1 MPRHELLSGLVQ
13 VYRRGDGRHWHCSA
27 SIKGRQ
33 YRVTTGE
40 DDLAL
45 AKEFAENWYLG
56 LRGKS
61 QAGLLKKNE
70 KTFKQAA
77 DQFLKEYEI
86 ITEGQR
92 SPKWVRGYRDRLRLH
107 LLPYFG
113 SMGVSEITPGKAQEY
128 RVHRISTS
136 KTGKPPARSTIH
148 DEIVTLRQVLKTAI
162 RHGWLA
168 HLPDFS
174 PPYKSQGKVT
184 HRPWFSPAEY
194 KQLYEKTRA
203 HAKEAQP
210 QHRWFAEQL
219 HDYVLFL
226 GNTGLRPDEAKN
238 LQHRDVAIVEE
249 GGPGERI
256 LEIEVRGKRGVGYCK
271 STPMAVH
278 PYERLLARPKYVTQG
293 RVRERTRKKNPRQAP
308 PLQYPQPT
316 DHVFPGNHIKQF
328 NRLLDKSE
336 LKLDRD
342 GKARTAYSLR
352 HTYICMRLMEG
363 ADVYQIAKNCRTSV
377 EMIERFY
384 AAHIKN
390 MLDAAAINVMRPKK
404 PKANA
409 ARAKGVDRSASDPEA
424 LEQL

>member
-1 MPRHELLSGLVQ
+1 MARHELLGGLVQ
-13 VYRRGDGRHWHCSA
+13 VYRRDGRNWHCSA
-27 SIKGRQ
+27 SIDGRQ
-33 YRVTTGE
+33 YRATTGE
-40 DDLAL
+40 DDLVL
-45 AKEFAENWYLG
+45 AKQAAEDWFLS

-61 QAGLLKKNE
+61 QAGILKNE

-113 SMGVSEITPGKAQEY
+113 SMGLSEITPGKAQEY

-136 KTGKPPARSTIH
+136 STGKPPARSTIH

-194 KQLYEKTRA
+194 KQLYEQTRA
-203 HAKEAQP
+203 HAREAQP
-210 QHRWFAEQL
+210 QHKWSAEQL

-249 GGPGERI
+249 GPRGERI

-271 STPMAVH
+271 STPMAVV
-278 PYERLLARPKYVTQG
+278 PYERLLGRAKYVPQG
-293 RVRERTRKKNPRQAP
+293 RVREQTRKRNPRLVPA
-308 PLQYPQPT
+308 LEYPKPT

-328 NRLLDKSE
+328 NSLLERSE

-342 GKARTAYSLR
+342 RKARTAYSLR

-377 EMIERFY
+377 EMIEKFY

-390 MLDAAAINVMRPKK
+390 MLDAAAINVMRPKARK
-404 PKANA
+404 RSSPKDMYDAP
-409 ARAKGVDRSASDPEA
+409 VDEDT
-424 LEQL
+424 LKQL